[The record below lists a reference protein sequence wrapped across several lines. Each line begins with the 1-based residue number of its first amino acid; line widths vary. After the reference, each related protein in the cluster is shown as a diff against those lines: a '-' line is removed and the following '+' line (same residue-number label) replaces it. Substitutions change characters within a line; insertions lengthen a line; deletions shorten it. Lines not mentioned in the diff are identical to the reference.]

1 MGLKVGGLNQEN
13 ILREKAQDT
22 RRFSDM
28 KQPIKAQSDYETT
41 NQITVRLSLNETRE
55 IEDEA
60 TITNQ
65 SNLTNNVK

>member
-1 MGLKVGGLNQEN
+1 
-13 ILREKAQDT
+13 
-22 RRFSDM
+22 M